1 MTEKSIINEVI
12 SLDEMIL
19 NGEEEEEGREYIY
32 DCRCGGIFT
41 VSVENARELSKEELI
56 VSCDTCSL
64 CVQVIHNN

>member
-1 MTEKSIINEVI
+1 MTEKSIINEII

-19 NGEEEEEGREYIY
+19 NGEEEREYVY
-32 DCRCGGIFT
+32 NCRCGGIFT